1 MTANNWWV
9 LFSNWVMVV
18 STFDAF
24 PVRFLF
30 DILVI
35 NVCALFLM
43 HSGVSACCVRDIV
56 LCSGA
61 AVLIIGLCLFF
72 LILCLATIDCS
83 TLGAT
88 GVDTVEMFWVGCIID
103 LV

>member
-30 DILVI
+30 VILVI
-35 NVCALFLM
+35 CVSALFLM
-43 HSGVSACCVRDIV
+43 DGGASAFYV
-56 LCSGA
+56 
-61 AVLIIGLCLFF
+61 
-72 LILCLATIDCS
+72 
-83 TLGAT
+83 
-88 GVDTVEMFWVGCIID
+88 
-103 LV
+103 

>member
-1 MTANNWWV
+1 MTANAWWTFFTNWA
-9 LFSNWVMVV
+9 MVV

-61 AVLIIGLCLFF
+61 VVLIIGLCLFF
-72 LILCLATIDCS
+72 LILCLATTDFS
-83 TLGAT
+83 TLGTT
-88 GVDTVEMFWVGCIID
+88 GVDIVDNCWVGCVID